1 MISANAHQIR
11 FATHEDRDAL
21 RQLADSDSQKP
32 LDGRVLIGQ
41 IDGTPAA
48 ALSLHDGRVI
58 ADPFQRTDHLV
69 SNLRMRAG
77 AIRAYEV
84 TPSLRERLLAAL
96 PARRGNAIVVYP

>member
-11 FATHEDRDAL
+11 FATDEDGDAL
-21 RQLADSDSQKP
+21 RRLAESDSQKP

-48 ALSLHDGRVI
+48 ALSLQDGRSV
-58 ADPFQRTDHLV
+58 ADPFERTDHLV
-69 SNLRMRAG
+69 ANLRMRAG

>member
-11 FATHEDRDAL
+11 FATDKDADWL
-21 RQLADSDSQKP
+21 KRLAETDSQQP

-58 ADPFQRTDHLV
+58 ADPFERTDHLV
-69 SNLRMRAG
+69 ANLRMRAG